1 MENPRQSRTP
11 ICSSNLLSLL
21 PVILAVV
28 LFPSTGYTQTI
39 TFTYELHCDPSKDKD
54 CYFGSM
60 SLACSPGGIGRDHV
74 KIAVLSS
81 DVPGYTDP
89 VPVDDGSLGWESS
102 PATYTRSDSQDCL
115 ATYGNPGGSAGLA
128 GSVFGLP
135 GGSPL
140 LSATFFGGA
149 SSDHF
154 VGLVSGLDDFS
165 GSIKVAAID
174 PTLLANLGMAGLPN
188 YGVGELSDSFRYGG
202 PWPPEFSYGVS
213 VTFTPPA
220 TRVLHSFKGGTY
232 GAQPVGGLSSDQNG
246 YLYGTTLH
254 GGAGFGTVFQ
264 LWHESSGWSYRTLY
278 SFQGGTDGAYP
289 ITKVAV
295 GADGSLYG
303 TTTAGGNIACPNG
316 CGTVFRLRH
325 SATCQGPLCSWH
337 ETVLHRFKGG
347 ADGADPRGE
356 LIFDEAGDIYGTAYQ
371 GGNCGGSGGTC
382 GVVYELTP
390 SVGGWIETVLFRF
403 TGGTE
408 GKHPSS
414 QLVFDSSGNLYST
427 TLYGG
432 DLSCNSGLGCGTVFQ
447 LTPTGSAWTQNVLYR
462 FGRFDGQP
470 FGDLILDQSGDL
482 YGAAKS
488 AIFSLAQSGGIWTYN
503 VISGTGSNDLSMDSS
518 GNLYGVHASR
528 YAGRIFK
535 LTPSQGS
542 WKQSVLANFSGSHEG
557 GHPYA
562 DLVFDTKGNFYGVA
576 YSGGENDQGVVF
588 KMPNR

>member
-1 MENPRQSRTP
+1 VAISGQNHTLTFGIP
-11 ICSSNLLSLL
+11 L
-21 PVILAVV
+21 PAMILVILVVV
-28 LFPSTGYTQTI
+28 LFPSTTYTQTI
-39 TFTYELHCDPSKDKD
+39 TFHYELNCDPSKDKD
-54 CYFGSM
+54 CHFGSM
-60 SLACSPGGIGRDHV
+60 SLACTPGGTANDRV
-74 KIAVLSS
+74 KIATVSS
-81 DVPGYTDP
+81 DVPGYSDP

-102 PATYTRSDSQDCL
+102 PATYSRSTSQECL
-115 ATYGNPGGSAGLA
+115 ATYGNPGGSAGIA

-140 LSATFFGGA
+140 LTATFFGGA
-149 SSDHF
+149 GSDRF
-154 VGLVSGLDDFS
+154 VGLVSGYDDFS
-165 GSIKVAAID
+165 GSIKVDAID

-188 YGVGELSDSFRYGG
+188 YGVGELSDSFRYA
-202 PWPPEFSYGVS
+202 EFPSELSYGVS

-220 TRVLHSFKGGTY
+220 TRVLHSFKGGAD

-254 GGAGFGTVFQ
+254 GGLGFGTVFQ

-278 SFQGGTDGAYP
+278 GFQGGTDGAYP
-289 ITKVAV
+289 ITKVTV
-295 GADGSLYG
+295 GPDGSLYG
-303 TTTAGGNIACPNG
+303 TTTAGGDKDCPNG

-325 SATCQGPLCSWH
+325 PPTCQGPLCSWH

-347 ADGADPRGE
+347 TDGADPRGE
-356 LIFDEAGDIYGTAYQ
+356 LIFDEAGDVYGTAYQ

-447 LTPTGSAWTQNVLYR
+447 LTPSGSAWTENVLHR
-462 FGRFDGQP
+462 FQYWDGQP
-470 FGDLILDQSGDL
+470 FGDLIMDHAGNL
-482 YGAAKS
+482 YGATKN
-488 AIFSLAQSGGIWTYN
+488 AIFTLAPSGGIRTYN

-518 GNLYGVHASR
+518 GNLYGVDASR
-528 YAGRIFK
+528 YAGRIFE
-535 LTPSQGS
+535 LTPSQGN
-542 WKQSVLANFSGSHEG
+542 WKQSVLCNFSGSHEG
-557 GHPYA
+557 GHPYG
-562 DLVFDTKGNFYGVA
+562 DLVFDAKGNFYGVA
-576 YSGGENDQGVVF
+576 YDGGENDQGVVF
-588 KMPNR
+588 KMPHP

>member
-21 PVILAVV
+21 LVVLAVV
-28 LFPSTGYTQTI
+28 LFPSTAYTQTI
-39 TFTYELHCDPSKDKD
+39 TFTYDLSCDPSKDKD
-54 CYFGSM
+54 CHDGIM
-60 SLACSPGGIGRDHV
+60 RLACYLGGTANDHV
-74 KIAVLSS
+74 KIATVSS
-81 DVPGYTDP
+81 DVPGYSDP
-89 VPVDDGSLGWESS
+89 VPIDDGSLGWASS
-102 PATYTRSDSQDCL
+102 PATYTQSDSQSCG
-115 ATYGNPGGSAGLA
+115 AQYGNPGGSAGIV

-140 LSATFFGGA
+140 LNATFFGGA
-149 SSDHF
+149 SSYLF
-154 VGLVSGLDDFS
+154 IGRISERTDFS
-165 GSIKVAAID
+165 GSIKVDAID

-188 YGVGELSDSFRYGG
+188 YGVGELSDSFAGNGYY
-202 PWPPEFSYGVS
+202 PPEFTYRVS

-220 TRVLHSFKGGTY
+220 TRVLHSFKGGAD

-254 GGAGFGTVFQ
+254 GGLGFGTVFQ
-264 LWHESSGWSYRTLY
+264 LWHEISGWRYRTLY

-289 ITKVAV
+289 ITKVTV
-295 GADGSLYG
+295 GPDGSLYG
-303 TTTAGGNIACPNG
+303 TTTAGGSKACPNG

-325 SATCQGPLCSWH
+325 PPTCQGPLCIWH

-347 ADGADPRGE
+347 TDGADPRGE
-356 LIFDEAGDIYGTAYQ
+356 LIFDEAGDLYGTAYQ

-390 SVGGWIETVLFRF
+390 TYPGWIETVLFRF

-427 TLYGG
+427 TIYGG

-447 LTPTGSAWTQNVLYR
+447 LTPSGSAWTGNVLYR
-462 FGRFDGQP
+462 FQYWDGQP
-470 FGDLILDQSGDL
+470 FGDLIMDHVGNL
-482 YGAAKS
+482 YGATKS
-488 AIFSLAQSGGIWTYN
+488 AIFTLAPSGGVWTYN
-503 VISGTGSNDLSMDSS
+503 VISSTGSNDLTMDSS
-518 GNLYGVHASR
+518 GNLYGVDASL

-535 LTPSQGS
+535 LTPSQGI
-542 WKQSVLANFSGSHEG
+542 WKQSVLCNFSGSHEG
-557 GHPYA
+557 GHPYG
-562 DLVFDTKGNFYGVA
+562 DLVFDNKGNFYGVA
-576 YSGGENDQGVVF
+576 YDGGESDNGVVF
-588 KMPNR
+588 KMPHL